1 MSGPFQFLLLRL
13 QMEAIIATAKIGK
26 IPLSREAV
34 LEVGYGCVGCIEFTG
49 EYIRESTMSST

>member
-1 MSGPFQFLLLRL
+1 
-13 QMEAIIATAKIGK
+13 MEAIIATAKIGK